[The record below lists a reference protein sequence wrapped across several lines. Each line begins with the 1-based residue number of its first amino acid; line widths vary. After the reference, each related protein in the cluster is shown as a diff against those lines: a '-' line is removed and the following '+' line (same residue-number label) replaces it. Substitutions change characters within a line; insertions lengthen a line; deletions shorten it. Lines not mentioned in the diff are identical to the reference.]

1 MERKTEELVKD
12 GIARCMSRKP
22 KMISLKLTRDD
33 LYEIRIAGEGWEE
46 RVNHLFTISST
57 SFTLQVVDSYEEV
70 YGKSMI
76 LARIFREEIYEN
88 EEASLNLYPSGG
100 TGIFEASA

>member
-1 MERKTEELVKD
+1 MKRKTEEFVKD

-46 RVNHLFTISST
+46 RVNHLFTFSFT
-57 SFTLQVVDSYEEV
+57 SFTRQVVESYEEV
-70 YGKSMI
+70 CGKLMV
-76 LARIFREEIYEN
+76 LARSFREEIYED
-88 EEASLNLYPSGG
+88 EKVSLNLYPNGG
-100 TGIFEASA
+100 TGSFEASA